1 MNIADYFR
9 AQLGEPMRAESA
21 SLAQI
26 GMDSAIGQKC
36 QAAIDRAR
44 EKMDQLIAI
53 DAPGLAKICPLLA
66 DEIIIQFIRGS
77 K

>member
-1 MNIADYFR
+1 MNIAEYFEKR
-9 AQLGEPMRAESA
+9 LGQPMRAESA

-26 GMDSAIGQKC
+26 GMDGALGQKC
-36 QAAIDRAR
+36 QEAIDRAH

-66 DEIIIQFIRGS
+66 DEIIIQFIRNS